1 MNQQVY
7 NFLKAEAQSDRAKSL
22 ASLHLLTNHP
32 AGIGDHSTKDY
43 WGNCNEALRLLASAD
58 ESTTQKTDVS
68 GLRLSLTPST
78 TEKCERCWHHSDTVG
93 MHPEHA
99 TLCGR
104 CVTNIAGEGEV
115 RHFA

>member
-7 NFLKAEAQSDRAKSL
+7 NFLKTAAEADRAKAL

-58 ESTTQKTDVS
+58 ERLETLEKYFNTKTETED
-68 GLRLSLTPST
+68 SL
-78 TEKCERCWHHSDTVG
+78 
-93 MHPEHA
+93 
-99 TLCGR
+99 
-104 CVTNIAGEGEV
+104 
-115 RHFA
+115 